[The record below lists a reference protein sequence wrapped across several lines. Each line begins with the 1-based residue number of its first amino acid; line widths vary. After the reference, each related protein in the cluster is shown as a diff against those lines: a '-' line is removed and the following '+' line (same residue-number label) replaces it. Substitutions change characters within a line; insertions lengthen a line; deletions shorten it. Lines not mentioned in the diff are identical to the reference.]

1 MTYQAIY
8 ERAEDGTIWGYTSE
22 VPGAFGAG
30 DTLEEAKESL
40 REGIRL
46 WIEVARENGEE
57 IPPSSAVA
65 SSAIAIELLD
75 VPAA

>member
-8 ERAEDGTIWGYTSE
+8 ERAEDGTIWGYTPD

-57 IPPSSAVA
+57 IPPSSAFA
-65 SSAIAIELLD
+65 ASAIAIELLD

>member
-8 ERAEDGTIWGYTSE
+8 ERAEDGSIWGYTPD

-30 DTLEEAKESL
+30 DTLDEAKASL

-46 WIEVARENGEE
+46 WIELAREKGEE
-57 IPPSSAVA
+57 IPASSTIS

>member
-8 ERAEDGTIWGYTSE
+8 ERAQDGTIWGYTPDL
-22 VPGAFGAG
+22 PGAFGAG
-30 DTLEEAKESL
+30 DTLDEAKSSL
-40 REGIRL
+40 REGLRL
-46 WIEVARENGEE
+46 WIEVAREKGMEL
-57 IPPSSAVA
+57 PSSSAIA

>member
-8 ERAEDGTIWGYTSE
+8 ERADDGTIWGYTPD

-30 DTLEEAKESL
+30 DTLDEAKESL

-46 WIEVARENGEE
+46 WIQAARENGTA
-57 IPPSSAVA
+57 IPSPPAIA
-65 SSAIAIELLD
+65 SSAIAIELLE

>member
-8 ERAEDGTIWGYTSE
+8 ERAEDGSIWGYTPD

-30 DTLEEAKESL
+30 DTLDEAKKSL

-46 WIEVARENGEE
+46 WIEVARENGEGVPASTA
-57 IPPSSAVA
+57 IS
-65 SSAIAIELLD
+65 SSAIAIELLE

>member
-8 ERAEDGTIWGYTSE
+8 ERAEDGSIWGYSPD

-30 DTLEEAKESL
+30 DSLDDAKESL

-57 IPPSSAVA
+57 IPASTAIP
-65 SSAIAIELLD
+65 SSAIAIELLE

>member
-8 ERAEDGTIWGYTSE
+8 DRAEDGSIWGYAPD

-30 DTLEEAKESL
+30 DTLEEAKASL

-46 WIEVARENGEE
+46 WIELAREKGEE
-57 IPPSSAVA
+57 IPASSPIA
-65 SSAIAIELLD
+65 SSAIAIELVE